1 MTGRLYWARFAGL
14 ALFVAAVLI
23 VLDFGYGVPWLIR
36 APLAL
41 LAGSGFMEIFD
52 WAWKAWRRRTR

>member
-1 MTGRLYWARFAGL
+1 MTGRLYWARFTGL
-14 ALFVAAVLI
+14 VLFVAAVLM

-41 LAGSGFMEIFD
+41 LAGIGFMEIFD
-52 WAWKAWRRRTR
+52 WTWKAWQRRTR

>member
-14 ALFVAAVLI
+14 ALFVAAVLM

-41 LAGSGFMEIFD
+41 LAGIGFMEIFD